1 MITSNIPNLDSMDNV
16 KAKVDFHGKNAYG
29 QPTTVTCN
37 CGDYL
42 ENFEITREGDNSK
55 FFGFGVCHKLDTNLV
70 DLERALPVAKDNTVE
85 VGLGDGTVWDAPY
98 PTFYISELKRDEISN
113 TITVTAYDRL
123 YNANDYLFKDLGLKA
138 PYTPSGIASAIATK
152 LGIGYSIPSNLM
164 YYFNQSYAKAN
175 LEGSEPLRSVLNWI
189 AEITQTIYY
198 INHQNKLTFKRLSKF
213 SSVDAEITK
222 DDYYSLDTQTPRV
235 LTNLCA
241 TTALGDNIRTDS
253 TAVGV
258 TQYIRNNPFLELM
271 EGTNIKVFLTDA
283 LSNMSGISNTQFD
296 CAWVGNYLLEIG
308 DKLAI
313 TQENDE
319 VIEVFLISDTITF
332 AGTLDEVS
340 SWEFADEQNETYA
353 DPITIGERLNQT
365 YARVNKMEKNIMLYV
380 SDVVEEVVNDLVP
393 PKIDEMT
400 DALYEDVAD
409 IKVSQATIASKV
421 SQLEL
426 TTDNINQRVEK
437 TEKTVT
443 TLEGTVESNK
453 QEAIDESKD
462 YTDTQLETVITTVTQ
477 IDSKVAELDITT
489 EAIEQKVSTTE
500 QKIVNIES
508 SVDDA
513 VTTVETMKTEVGAMK
528 VTSDTVLATVSS
540 VERKVTEVEGKLE
553 DADDVTNARIDS
565 LARDVSLKLDKK
577 GVEIAVESV
586 LTEGVDKVVT
596 ASKKYTFD
604 DQGLNVSSSDSEFS
618 TMVTE
623 DGMTISKRNTEVLTV
638 NNRGVQAADL
648 HARTFLI
655 IGENSRL
662 EDRGRRTACFWI
674 GRAGG

>member
-1 MITSNIPNLDSMDNV
+1 M
-16 KAKVDFHGKNAYG
+16 Y
-29 QPTTVTCN
+29 
-37 CGDYL
+37 
-42 ENFEITREGDNSK
+42 
-55 FFGFGVCHKLDTNLV
+55 
-70 DLERALPVAKDNTVE
+70 
-85 VGLGDGTVWDAPY
+85 
-98 PTFYISELKRDEISN
+98 
-113 TITVTAYDRL
+113 
-123 YNANDYLFKDLGLKA
+123 
-138 PYTPSGIASAIATK
+138 GIA
-152 LGIGYSIPSNLM
+152 
-164 YYFNQSYAKAN
+164 
-175 LEGSEPLRSVLNWI
+175 
-189 AEITQTIYY
+189 
-198 INHQNKLTFKRLSKF
+198 
-213 SSVDAEITK
+213 
-222 DDYYSLDTQTPRV
+222 
-235 LTNLCA
+235 
-241 TTALGDNIRTDS
+241 
-253 TAVGV
+253 
-258 TQYIRNNPFLELM
+258 
-271 EGTNIKVFLTDA
+271 
-283 LSNMSGISNTQFD
+283 NTQFD

-340 SWEFADEQNETYA
+340 SWEFADEQTETYA

-365 YARVNKMEKNIMLYV
+365 YARVNNMEKNIMLYV

-623 DGMTISKRNTEVLTV
+623 NGMTISKQNNEVLTV
-638 NNRGVQAADL
+638 NNQGVQAADL

-674 GRAGG
+674 GPAGG

>member
-16 KAKVDFHGKNAYG
+16 KAKVDFFNGSTLAA
-29 QPTTVTCN
+29 TCN

-70 DLERALPVAKDNTVE
+70 DLERALPVTKDNTVE

-123 YNANDYLFKDLGLKA
+123 YNANDYLFSELGLKA
-138 PYTPSGIASAIATK
+138 PYTPSGIVSAIATK
-152 LGIGYSIPSNLM
+152 LGIGYLIPSNLM

-198 INHQNKLTFKRLSKF
+198 INHQNKLTFRRLSKF

-222 DDYYSLDTQTPRV
+222 DDYYSLDTQTPRA

-241 TTALGDNIRTDS
+241 TTALGDNIRTDN

-271 EGTNIKVFLTDA
+271 EGTNIQVFLTDA
-283 LSNMSGISNTQFD
+283 LSNMYEIANTQFD

-340 SWEFADEQNETYA
+340 SWEFADEQTETYA

-393 PKIDEMT
+393 PKVDEMT
-400 DALYEDVAD
+400 DSLYEDVAD
-409 IKVSQATIASKV
+409 IKVSQATIESKV

-426 TTDNINQRVEK
+426 TTDNINQRVEN

-540 VERKVTEVEGKLE
+540 VERKVTEVESKLE

-565 LARDVSLKLDKK
+565 LARDVSLKLDKN

-623 DGMTISKRNTEVLTV
+623 NGMTISKQNNEVLTV
-638 NNRGVQAADL
+638 NNQGVQAADL

-674 GRAGG
+674 GPAGG